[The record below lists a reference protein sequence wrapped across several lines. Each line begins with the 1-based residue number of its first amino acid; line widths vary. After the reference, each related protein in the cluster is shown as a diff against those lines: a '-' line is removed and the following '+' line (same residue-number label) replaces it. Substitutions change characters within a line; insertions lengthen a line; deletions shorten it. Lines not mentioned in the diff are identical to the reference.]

1 MFWLTLLS
9 TDCLLATQITIE
21 NTFDT
26 ELHWFSRFLLHRVGW
41 LLLNFVPKIKKI
53 KTEIYM
59 MFFTNTH
66 THFFGKELSTKLK
79 ELNSTS
85 LVKRSQWGGKDFSVY
100 SFRKIPHC
108 LHIYCQIPFTH
119 YLLFVLMNDSQCHV
133 L

>member
-1 MFWLTLLS
+1 MTLYFVFWLTLLS
-9 TDCLLATQITIE
+9 TDCLLTTQITIE

-59 MFFTNTH
+59 IFFTNTH
-66 THFFGKELSTKLK
+66 THFFGKELSNKLK

-100 SFRKIPHC
+100 GLQKILHC
-108 LHIYCQIPFTH
+108 LHILSNSFYT
-119 YLLFVLMNDSQCHV
+119 LFVIRVNE
-133 L
+133 